1 MIMNNTES
9 INEKIIQNMIEIT
22 DFDAPELDVYARLT
36 EAQLLNKDHP
46 EHGLFIA
53 ESPKVI
59 SRALDGGYEP
69 VSVLVEKKQ
78 VLEDAETI
86 AVLGKCGN
94 VPVYTAEF
102 EVLTKLT
109 GFKLT
114 RGMLCAMKRRRLPGL
129 QEICN
134 GCDRI
139 AVLEN
144 VMNPT
149 NVGAIF
155 RSAAALHMD
164 AVILTGGCSNPLYR
178 RASRVS
184 MGTVFQIPWTFVDN
198 SVIWPEEG
206 MKILRELGFKTAAMA
221 LKEDSA
227 SIDDPELMKEDK
239 LAVILGT
246 EGDGLAPETIADCDY
261 TVMIPM
267 SHGVDSLNVA
277 AASAVAFW
285 QLGKR

>member
-1 MIMNNTES
+1 MNNTES

-22 DFDAPELDVYARLT
+22 DFDAPELDVYARFT

-46 EHGLFIA
+46 EEGLFIA

-69 VSVLVEKKQ
+69 VSVLVEKRQ

>member
-1 MIMNNTES
+1 MSNTES

-46 EHGLFIA
+46 EDGLFIA

-69 VSVLVEKKQ
+69 VSVLVEKRQ

>member
-1 MIMNNTES
+1 MNNTES

-36 EAQLLNKDHP
+36 EAQLLNKDHL
-46 EHGLFIA
+46 EDGLFIA

-69 VSVLVEKKQ
+69 VSVLVERKQ